1 MILEPVFENSWFNWC
16 KKSTSSNLAVLAHHS
31 LDENAGVSETSSL
44 FPGTLPQGAVVE
56 EVQVVGNRLSF
67 TDFSM
72 ILGGWVGL
80 LDVGLGDD
88 PQLGETQDG
97 YKSRCYT

>member
-1 MILEPVFENSWFNWC
+1 MKP
-16 KKSTSSNLAVLAHHS
+16 
-31 LDENAGVSETSSL
+31 AGVSETSSL

-72 ILGGWVGL
+72 TLGEV
-80 LDVGLGDD
+80 DKKSRGDD
-88 PQLGETQDG
+88 PFGCP
-97 YKSRCYT
+97 R

>member
-1 MILEPVFENSWFNWC
+1 M
-16 KKSTSSNLAVLAHHS
+16 LAHYS

-80 LDVGLGDD
+80 LNVGL
-88 PQLGETQDG
+88 
-97 YKSRCYT
+97 